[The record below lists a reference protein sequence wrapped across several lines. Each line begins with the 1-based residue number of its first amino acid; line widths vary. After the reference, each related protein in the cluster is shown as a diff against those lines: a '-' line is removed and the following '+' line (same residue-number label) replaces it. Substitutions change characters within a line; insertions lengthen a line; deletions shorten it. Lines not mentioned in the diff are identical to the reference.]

1 MFSKI
6 SFDYSLLYENKIRIL
21 LNDKVRNKFLILS
34 VYCINNYWYI
44 DIYND
49 NEPLIYGKL
58 LHAWIDMLEILK
70 IYDKNFP
77 KIKMM
82 AVPSNIN
89 GISQDFHFGTAGI
102 TQELF
107 LIEEEH

>member
-21 LNDKVRNKFLILS
+21 LNDKIRNKFVILS

-58 LHAWIDMLEILK
+58 IHTWIDILEILK

-77 KIKMM
+77 KVKMM
-82 AVPSNIN
+82 AIPSNIN
-89 GISQDFHFGTAGI
+89 GITQDFLVSTAGI
-102 TQELF
+102 IQELF
-107 LIEEEH
+107 LIEEE

>member
-21 LNDKVRNKFLILS
+21 LTDKIRNKFLILS

-49 NEPLIYGKL
+49 NKPLIYGKL
-58 LHAWIDMLEILK
+58 IHTWIDVLEIIK

-89 GISQDFHFGTAGI
+89 GISQDFYFNTAGI

-107 LIEEEH
+107 LIEEE